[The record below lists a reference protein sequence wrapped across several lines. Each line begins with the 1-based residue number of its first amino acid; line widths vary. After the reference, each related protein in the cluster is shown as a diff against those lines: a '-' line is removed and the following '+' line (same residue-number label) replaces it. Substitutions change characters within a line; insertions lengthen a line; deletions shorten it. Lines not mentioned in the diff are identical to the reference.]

1 MRKFIQPA
9 STEIFPHLN
18 IYCQEAFKQ
27 EQIKSIGGL
36 LDEKVSGK
44 CELPHAHW
52 HTLAHPT
59 ISFRNKPQA
68 ALLDLPLCSSEVFVK
83 FRSLL
88 YDLYKYGK

>member
-52 HTLAHPT
+52 HTLAAGATPNN
-59 ISFRNKPQA
+59 ILQ
-68 ALLDLPLCSSEVFVK
+68 E
-83 FRSLL
+83 
-88 YDLYKYGK
+88 